1 MSKVLFKL
9 CLVASIS
16 LAMHEGLYPSA
27 AKSISADDYTSSVS
41 KKVIELKFDV
51 AKVSAYIIKL
61 INTSDQ
67 SLYCKL
73 EAHSMI
79 YTLAGFEQDKVTMEG
94 VASDKSKM
102 NAATKKIIQDAED
115 NNNRIINEINLKML
129 DKRLKITDSACK

>member
-1 MSKVLFKL
+1 VSKVLLKL

-16 LAMHEGLYPSA
+16 LAMYEGLYPST

-41 KKVIELKFDV
+41 KKVIELKFDT

-79 YTLAGFEQDKVTMEG
+79 YTLAGFEQTKATMEG
-94 VASDKSKM
+94 IASDKSKM
-102 NAATKKIIQDAED
+102 DAATKKIIQDAED
-115 NNNRIINEINLKML
+115 EGNRRMNELNLKML
-129 DKRLKITDSACK
+129 EKRLRITDSACK